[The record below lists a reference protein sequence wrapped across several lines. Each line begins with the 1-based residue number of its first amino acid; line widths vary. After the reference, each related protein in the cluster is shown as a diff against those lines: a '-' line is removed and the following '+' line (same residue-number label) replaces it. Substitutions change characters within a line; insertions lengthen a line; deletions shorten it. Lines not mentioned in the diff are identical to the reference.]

1 MFEELPET
9 ALYRKVRIPLIDF
22 IDFPVSRVVKDGAK
36 RPVATEHPR
45 THFRCQSGFYLGT
58 DFFQKFHPY
67 LLAQPE
73 KPSVSHLFV
82 WTLRKDCAWLA
93 AHQGF
98 EGKNQPVPW
107 WVIRPFLRYV
117 AKGER
122 TLLASQY
129 PVPFF
134 METKG
139 ADEKSLIKELVSL
152 SLHFEAIHTAWWL
165 NLSAIESKSPCREG
179 QTFLSVA

>member
-1 MFEELPET
+1 MIEELPET
-9 ALYRKVRIPLIDF
+9 ALFRRVRIPLVDF
-22 IDFPVSRVVKDGAK
+22 VDLPVQQTARDGVK

-67 LLAQPE
+67 LPLQPE

-82 WTLRKDCAWLA
+82 WTLRKNCAWLA
-93 AHQGF
+93 VQQGF

-117 AKGER
+117 SKGER
-122 TLLASQY
+122 ALLDSQQ
-129 PVPFF
+129 VIPFF
-134 METKG
+134 MEAKG
-139 ADEKSLIKELVSL
+139 ADGKTFQELVAL
-152 SLHFEAIHTAWWL
+152 SLHFEAIHAAWWL
-165 NLSAIESKSPCREG
+165 TLSSMQGKSPCCEG

>member
-1 MFEELPET
+1 MLEELPET
-9 ALYRKVRIPLIDF
+9 ALYRKVRIPLVDF
-22 IDFPVSRVVKDGAK
+22 IDFPVLQMARDNVN
-36 RPVATEHPR
+36 RPVSTEHPG
-45 THFRCQSGFYLGT
+45 THFRCKSGFYLGT
-58 DFFQKFHPY
+58 DFFQKIYPY
-67 LLAQPE
+67 LSAQPA
-73 KPSVSHLFV
+73 KPSVSHMFV

-117 AKGER
+117 SKGER
-122 TLLASQY
+122 ALLASQY
-129 PVPFF
+129 AVPFF
-134 METKG
+134 MEVKG
-139 ADEKSLIKELVSL
+139 AEGKSIQELVSL

-165 NLSAIESKSPCREG
+165 NLSSIQSKSLCHEG